1 MGINKLIF
9 LIALL
14 FISNSFSQESDPS
27 FDELDPL
34 SPSKAAFFL
43 RSIPWCWSSI

>member
-9 LIALL
+9 LVALL

-34 SPSKAAFFL
+34 SPSKAAFF
-43 RSIPWCWSSI
+43 SA